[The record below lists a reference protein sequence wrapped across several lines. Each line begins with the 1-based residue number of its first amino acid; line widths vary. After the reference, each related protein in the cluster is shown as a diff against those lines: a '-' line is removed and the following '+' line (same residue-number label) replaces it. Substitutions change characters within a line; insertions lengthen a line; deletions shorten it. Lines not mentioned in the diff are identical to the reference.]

1 VEVDRTAFITS
12 FFLCSS
18 FFVCSTFLSA
28 CLFLGLSNSF
38 PWN

>member
-1 VEVDRTAFITS
+1 VEVDRTAFTTS